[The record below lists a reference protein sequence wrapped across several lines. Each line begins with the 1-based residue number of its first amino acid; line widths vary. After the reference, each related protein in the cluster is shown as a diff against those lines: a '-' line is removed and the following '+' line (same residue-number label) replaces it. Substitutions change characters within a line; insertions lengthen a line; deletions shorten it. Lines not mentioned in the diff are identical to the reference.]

1 MFIYSGVHWDL
12 NLLCGVDLCQVSA
25 PLWAMRFELDVFP
38 PLRTWDCQVQGVMEV
53 QCQRVAWCT
62 CVCVCVCVRVCVLLG
77 MRIHVSFCTGW
88 MELLLPETP
97 KSIETESCG
106 NHFSV
111 WENLGGRQGDQS
123 VGDKG

>member
-62 CVCVCVCVRVCVLLG
+62 CVCVCVRARVCVIGDENTCVLLHWMDG
-77 MRIHVSFCTGW
+77 AVTPRNPQIH
-88 MELLLPETP
+88 
-97 KSIETESCG
+97 
-106 NHFSV
+106 
-111 WENLGGRQGDQS
+111 
-123 VGDKG
+123 